1 MIPAGCKRFSLLQN
15 LPHTR
20 SEVHPALVINEEW
33 RLFPQG

>member
-15 LPHTR
+15 LLQTR
-20 SEVHPALVINEEW
+20 SEVQPALIINEEW